1 MANEICFPDQT
12 GLNFYGVLRIA
23 GTVYNGATFEAPVT
37 ANWTNYDLAF
47 TEAST
52 TGFYFL
58 NMPAVAAGY
67 YDLFIYQRAGGTPA
81 VTDGPPV
88 AHMPIDWDGA
98 AAVSL
103 QAAFTVA
110 SANALRAMFGATAS
124 QSWAVDTATFTA
136 TTTVFE
142 TTDAV
147 NKDLF
152 TDQGLYWT
160 SGTNKGQTSHV
171 SGYAYSGN
179 SKVKLTLSAALPNA
193 PANGDTFQII
203 GRVGN

>member
-58 NMPAVAAGY
+58 NMPAVAAGS

-88 AHMPIDWDGA
+88 AHMAVYWDGTA
-98 AAVSL
+98 VLSLDQLFDAAV
-103 QAAFTVA
+103 AARFK
-110 SANALRAMFGATAS
+110 AMFGAF
-124 QSWAVDTATFTA
+124 QSYAVDTATFTA
-136 TTTVFE
+136 TAVTFE
-142 TTDAV
+142 TTDTT

-152 TDQGLYWT
+152 TDQGLLWT
-160 SGTNKGQTSHV
+160 TGANKGKTSHV
-171 SGYAYSGN
+171 QNYTYSGN
-179 SKVKLTLSAALPNA
+179 GKVKLTLQAALPVA
-193 PANGDTFQII
+193 PSNGDAFQIVGYI
-203 GRVGN
+203 GA